1 MDIGE
6 MKRIAER
13 EIDRYREHA
22 AFVRGW
28 IDGGGGGN
36 IAQFRER
43 QRWVWAVERVRM
55 LLEVS
60 EPDKATFFAQYY
72 LLDEPHGRRRER
84 QSMTKLSLELHVSET
99 TLFRWRNEILLS
111 VAVAAVQSQALRP
124 F

>member
-1 MDIGE
+1 

-28 IDGGGGGN
+28 IDGGGGGDT
-36 IAQFRER
+36 ALFRER
-43 QRWVWAVERVRM
+43 QRWVWAVERVRT
-55 LLEVS
+55 LLEAS
-60 EPDKATFFAQYY
+60 EPEKAQFFVQHYSLDK
-72 LLDEPHGRRRER
+72 PHGRRRER
-84 QSMTKLSLELHVSET
+84 PSIVKLSMELHVSEA
-99 TLFRWRNEILLS
+99 TLYRWRSEILLS